1 MSDAGNRSAGSLKY
15 FLLLPI
21 LLKLS
26 HLRQITVSRNH
37 AQFGND
43 PVVTVCPKTRQ
54 LPVTR
59 GQSPAIQ
66 NPRTMTRDP

>member
-1 MSDAGNRSAGSLKY
+1 MFAGGLKL

-37 AQFGND
+37 AQFGNG
-43 PVVTVCPKTRQ
+43 PVVTACPKTRQ
-54 LPVTR
+54 LPVTSD
-59 GQSPAIQ
+59 QSPAIQ
-66 NPRTMTRDP
+66 DPRSMTRDP